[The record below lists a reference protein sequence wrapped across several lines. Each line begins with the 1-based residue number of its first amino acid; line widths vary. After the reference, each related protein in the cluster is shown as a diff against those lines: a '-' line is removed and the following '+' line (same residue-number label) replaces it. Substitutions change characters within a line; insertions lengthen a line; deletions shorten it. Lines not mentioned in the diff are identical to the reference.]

1 MFLLVIDCGYL
12 DYRQSYHQI
21 LLLLLFISSF
31 FSFKFCI
38 NSFTCSPSSDAI
50 RYFSKHFVSSI
61 VCIVLS
67 RLLNN
72 CNTLRLSTIGTP
84 LAIQSP
90 EPLVVESS
98 DEFNMNRSPGGGGGG
113 GGFLFPY
120 YILCKNTNT

>member
-61 VCIVLS
+61 EHRWLYNHLNHW
-67 RLLNN
+67 LLNH
-72 CNTLRLSTIGTP
+72 
-84 LAIQSP
+84 Q
-90 EPLVVESS
+90 
-98 DEFNMNRSPGGGGGG
+98 MNS
-113 GGFLFPY
+113 
-120 YILCKNTNT
+120 I